1 MIPAGQVVVSED
13 ELRKVHD
20 RLYRL
25 ESAVEDV
32 EADLAG
38 VSGAKEYK
46 EYKAAFEHLL
56 EAAQDL
62 VGVVVEPVRQ

>member
-1 MIPAGQVVVSED
+1 MGQVIVSED

-25 ESAVEDV
+25 ETAVEDV
-32 EADLAG
+32 EADLGPNPSAQ
-38 VSGAKEYK
+38 AYRE
-46 EYKAAFEHLL
+46 AFQHLL
-56 EAAQDL
+56 EAANDL

>member
-38 VSGAKEYK
+38 ASGAKEYK
-46 EYKAAFEHLL
+46 AAVEHLL